1 MGDWNSRIGALANIV
16 LEGEDDEVRI
26 VEERSSADK
35 VVSNQGIRVMR
46 VLNAAGVVVTNGMRG
61 NTAEFTSFQAGGSS
75 VIDLICISHQLLQ
88 YWVGTEVERSR
99 EGGF

>member
-1 MGDWNSRIGALANIV
+1 MGDWNSRIGALANTV

-46 VLNAAGVVVTNGMRG
+46 VLNAAGVVVTTG
-61 NTAEFTSFQAGGSS
+61 
-75 VIDLICISHQLLQ
+75 
-88 YWVGTEVERSR
+88 
-99 EGGF
+99 